1 MSSLPHQ
8 ASDSVRSA
16 FAACVVIPVF
26 NHEHAIASVVDSVRV
41 HGLPVLL
48 IDDGSD
54 AACAHELQRLGKLTD
69 VTLLRHEFN
78 RGKGAAVCTGLHAA
92 RQRGFTH
99 AVQVDADGQHTLADI
114 RHFVDEARAHPGSL
128 ICGAPLF
135 DANIPNSR
143 RYGRYLSHGMVWL
156 ETLSFDVVDSMCG
169 FRVYPLAPTLAL
181 LDWQQLGPRMDFDI
195 EILVRLHWRE
205 VPMRWLPTQVSY
217 PRDGVSHY
225 RVFFDNVHVVGLHA
239 RLLAAMLVRM
249 PVLLWKKSL
258 RRKGGKRWS
267 NATSS

>member
-1 MSSLPHQ
+1 MV
-8 ASDSVRSA
+8 DV

-48 IDDGSD
+48 VDDGSHP
-54 AACAHELQRLGKLTD
+54 ACAHELQRLSKLAD

-78 RGKGAAVCTGLHAA
+78 RGKGAAVCTGLRAA

-99 AVQVDADGQHTLADI
+99 AVQVDADGQHTLGDI
-114 RHFVDEARAHPGSL
+114 RRFVEEARAYPDSL
-128 ICGAPLF
+128 IGGAPQF
-135 DANIPNSR
+135 DESMPLSR
-143 RYGRYLSHGMVWL
+143 RYGRPLNHAMVWL

-181 LDWQQLGPRMDFDI
+181 LDRQRLGPRMTFDT
-195 EILVRLHWRE
+195 EILVRLHWRD

-225 RVFFDNVHVVGLHA
+225 RVFFDNVHVVGLHL
-239 RLLAAMLVRM
+239 RLVAEMLVRM

-258 RRKGGKRWS
+258 GRKGGKRWS

>member
-1 MSSLPHQ
+1 MV
-8 ASDSVRSA
+8 DSV

-41 HGLPVLL
+41 HGLPVILV
-48 IDDGSD
+48 DDGSD
-54 AACAHELQRLGKLTD
+54 PACAHELQRLAKLAD
-69 VTLLRHEFN
+69 VTLLRHDFN
-78 RGKGAAVCTGLHAA
+78 RGKGAAVCTGLRAA

-99 AVQVDADGQHTLADI
+99 AVQVDADGQHTLGDI
-114 RHFVDEARAHPGSL
+114 RRFVEEARNYGGSL

-135 DANIPNSR
+135 DANMPTSR
-143 RYGRYLSHGMVWL
+143 RYGRPLNHAMVWL

-181 LDWQQLGPRMDFDI
+181 LDSQRLGRRMNFDT

-205 VPMRWLPTQVSY
+205 VPMRWLPTRVYY
-217 PRDGVSHY
+217 PHDGVSHY
-225 RVFFDNVHVVGLHA
+225 RVFFDNVRAVALHL
-239 RLLAAMLVRM
+239 RLLAEMLVRL

-258 RRKGGKRWS
+258 RTGEAQQQEENR
-267 NATSS
+267 NANA

>member
-1 MSSLPHQ
+1 MV
-8 ASDSVRSA
+8 DV

-26 NHEHAIASVVDSVRV
+26 NHEHAVASVVDSVRV

-48 IDDGSD
+48 VDDGSD
-54 AACAHELQRLGKLTD
+54 PACAHELQRLSKLAD

-78 RGKGAAVCTGLHAA
+78 RGKGAAVCTGLRAA

-99 AVQVDADGQHTLADI
+99 VVQVDADGQHTLGDI
-114 RHFVDEARAHPGSL
+114 RRFVDEARAYPASL

-135 DANIPNSR
+135 DDDMPRSR
-143 RYGRYLSHGMVWL
+143 RFGRSLNHAVVWL

-169 FRVYPLAPTLAL
+169 FRAYPLAPALAL
-181 LDWQQLGPRMDFDI
+181 LDRQRLGQRMDFDI
-195 EILVRLHWRE
+195 EILVRLHWRD
-205 VPMRWLPTQVSY
+205 VPMRWLPTRVSY
-217 PRDGVSHY
+217 PRGGVSHY
-225 RVFFDNVHVVGLHA
+225 RVFFDNVHVFGLHL
-239 RLLAAMLVRM
+239 RLFVEMLVRM

-258 RRKGGKRWS
+258 GRKAGKRWS